1 MSETE
6 NPENPEPTVPV
17 FTLDLTVR
25 DPDNQVVG
33 CRLSIAAANI
43 LNIHV
48 DPKEIFSAAIAK
60 MQEKLFEESLFKQ
73 EAPIEFNPSE
83 SPFRNNVN

>member
-6 NPENPEPTVPV
+6 NLENPEPTVPV
-17 FTLDLTVR
+17 FTIDLTVR

-33 CRLSIAAANI
+33 CRLHIQASD
-43 LNIHV
+43 LLSMHV
-48 DPKEIFSAAIAK
+48 DAKEIFAAAIAK
-60 MQEKLFEESLFKQ
+60 MQAKLFEESLFK
-73 EAPIEFNPSE
+73 EEEPIKLDPSE